1 MLNHIEGHPNAL
13 SGFFKESDISM
24 GVFYPNHYI
33 IATFP
38 SFDIAK
44 QGYFGLKKE
53 GFSDDEVLLVRSG
66 EALDF
71 FQQFQDHAGIWGNLM
86 TELSRFFD
94 TEARKADDDI
104 ERARRGAG
112 FLVIHSPTELEAY
125 RIRDILAPFS
135 PIAMHWYLPGAIQ
148 SLV

>member
-1 MLNHIEGHPNAL
+1 MPTQIEGNTNRL
-13 SGFFKESDISM
+13 SGFFRESDISM
-24 GVFYPNHYI
+24 GVFYPMHYI

-38 SFDIAK
+38 SFEVAK
-44 QGYFGLKKE
+44 LGNLALKKA
-53 GFSDDEVLLVRSG
+53 GFNDDEVLPVPGS

-71 FQQFQDHAGIWGNLM
+71 FKQFQDHAGIWGNLM

-94 TEARKADDDI
+94 TEASKADHDI
-104 ERARRGAG
+104 ERAKAGAG
-112 FLVIHSPTELEAY
+112 FLVIHSPTEREAN
-125 RIRDILAPFS
+125 RIREILAPLS